1 MKIKQHYHVFIAMA
15 NFILPFLL
23 VEVCRPFCRI

>member
-15 NFILPFLL
+15 NFILPF
-23 VEVCRPFCRI
+23 PTDGSM